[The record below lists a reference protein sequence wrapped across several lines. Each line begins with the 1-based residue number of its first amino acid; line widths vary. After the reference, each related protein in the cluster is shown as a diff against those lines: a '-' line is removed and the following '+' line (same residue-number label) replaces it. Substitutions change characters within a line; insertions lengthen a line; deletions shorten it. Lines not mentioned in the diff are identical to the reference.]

1 MPTRPLPND
10 PSLEHLKK
18 EAKRLLKAADAGDPD
33 ALAQIAAHHP
43 RASRSAEP
51 FSLADAQLVV
61 ARSYGFAS
69 WTRLKQYLETLEQFA
84 WKPPSRDHHGS
95 LVDVFIGLACLD
107 YGAWHRSNPD
117 KARRLLDDHPE
128 LADADIS
135 CAAAVGNVDAVR
147 AMIER
152 DPALVNTR
160 GGSLTWE
167 PILYACYSRMQDMPP
182 SFSTLDVARLL
193 LARGADPNAGF
204 LWDGTYL
211 FTALTGAFGEGE
223 DGPNNPPHPHR
234 DALATLLLDAGADP
248 NDGQTLYNRHFRAN
262 DEHLK
267 LLFSYGLGTDR
278 GGPWFKRL
286 GDRATSPS
294 RMLVEELWSAAK
306 NNRQARVALLIEH
319 GVDVN
324 TPGRRDGRT
333 PYEVAIREGNK
344 AIADFLVAHGATVV
358 ELGRKERFA
367 IACIQGNRSAAMA
380 LLAEQPDLLEQL
392 GHHGRV
398 DLIHRA
404 ARSHGPSC
412 LRLTVELGIDING
425 FVPNSGLDRT
435 VLHDAAMFGSL
446 EGVQL
451 LLELGADPHLRDPT
465 YHSTA
470 IGCAYH
476 GGQHHV
482 VEYLARFATIFD
494 ALRCNA
500 VDRVASLLA
509 ADPSLANAV
518 DEEGTPLVFYL
529 HSQLTRLDDLLTLLR
544 SHGCDVNVR
553 SPRRR
558 VTLLDFALSEG
569 LLEFADVLR
578 RHGLRTSDELA
589 GS

>member
-18 EAKRLLKAADAGDPD
+18 EAKRLLKAADTGDPD
-33 ALAQIAAHHP
+33 ALAQIAEHHP

-61 ARSYGFAS
+61 ARSYGFGS
-69 WTRLKQYLETLEQFA
+69 WTRLKQYLKTLEQYA
-84 WKPPSRDHHGS
+84 WNPPARDQRGS

-117 KARRLLDDHPE
+117 KARRLLEDHPE
-128 LADADIS
+128 LAHADIF
-135 CAAAVGNVDAVR
+135 CATAVGNVDAVR

-160 GGSLTWE
+160 GGSLKWE
-167 PILYACYSRMQDMPP
+167 PILYACYSRMPDMPP

-193 LARGADPNAGF
+193 LAKGADPNAGF

-248 NDGQTLYNRHFRAN
+248 NDGQTLYNRHFRAS
-262 DEHLK
+262 DDHFQ

-278 GGPWFKRL
+278 GGPWFTRL
-286 GDRATSPS
+286 GDRAVSPS

-306 NNRQARVALLIEH
+306 NNRPARVALLTEH
-319 GVDVN
+319 GVDLN
-324 TPGRRDGRT
+324 TPGLRDGRT
-333 PYEVAIREGNK
+333 PYEVAVREGNK
-344 AIADFLVAHGATVV
+344 AIADYLVAHGARPV
-358 ELGRKERFA
+358 ELDVKERFA
-367 IACIQGNRSAAMA
+367 LACIQGSRTGAMA

-392 GHHGRV
+392 GHRGRV

-425 FVPNSGLDRT
+425 VVPNSGLDRT

-451 LLELGADPHLRDPT
+451 LIELGADPHLRDPT

-470 IGCAYH
+470 IGWAYH

-482 VEYLARFATIFD
+482 VEYLARFASIFD

-518 DEEGTPLVFYL
+518 DEHGTPLVFYL

-544 SHGCDVNVR
+544 SHGCDINAR
-553 SPRRR
+553 HPKGG
-558 VTLLDFALSEG
+558 TLLDTALAEG
-569 LLEFADVLR
+569 LMDFADILR
-578 RHGLRTSDELA
+578 RHGMRTSDELA